1 MTSQAKWLSSQP
13 HIFLPQISR
22 QQAQHTPGP
31 TFTLA
36 SSSQIFTYT
45 QLPRPP
51 LWLISLAHASLRFPE
66 TTSLG
71 CGTSLST
78 DRDEVPRSRVTK
90 RRKVG
95 ERESNPAY
103 GPRVAY
109 LESVQELPL
118 GVWAIMTQ
126 LRTTVVLIQ
135 RSEVGYN
142 LRSWPTSPCHCMI
155 FFISVSIVP
164 AFSDTFVHFP
174 CTSVEGVGNHL
185 RFGNQVVLLR
195 QMG

>member
-1 MTSQAKWLSSQP
+1 M
-13 HIFLPQISR
+13 FLPQISR

-36 SSSQIFTYT
+36 SSSQIFIYT

-51 LWLISLAHASLRFPE
+51 LWLIPLAHASLRFPE

-71 CGTSLST
+71 CGIPLST

-118 GVWAIMTQ
+118 GVNDYDSTASSRGFDSTVRSGVQ
-126 LRTTVVLIQ
+126 L
-135 RSEVGYN
+135 
-142 LRSWPTSPCHCMI
+142 
-155 FFISVSIVP
+155 
-164 AFSDTFVHFP
+164 A
-174 CTSVEGVGNHL
+174 
-185 RFGNQVVLLR
+185 LLTDLT
-195 QMG
+195 MSLYDLLY